1 MKEKKKKYSG
11 LLAKM
16 LLIVGMAMILLYGS
30 ILISA
35 IMNSE
40 KSTKSLYSE
49 KLTSIA
55 VAVLQ
60 SYDNLM
66 DGSYSL
72 KNGQVYKGNTPLT
85 EDLLDAIYNKDEV
98 HMTIFYGDTRYLTTI
113 KDSGGNRIVGTKAS
127 DAVIDTVLNQGENY
141 ISEGVDI
148 QGVKYFATYEPLK
161 NGEEIVGI
169 LFIGLE
175 QSKIQEVING
185 LIVHMVV
192 VGSIIAVVLLAITF
206 VVCLMLVKSIQIVAN
221 DLRTLTD
228 GNLNIDCHVKKIN
241 KNDEID
247 GLADCTNKLAERLR
261 EVVDRIQKNSGILNS
276 DSVKLNDVVSDT
288 SSSVSN
294 VVSAMDDVAHG
305 ATNQAETSSDLMAN
319 IEELSAKLDMITSH
333 IDELNE
339 TTKSVSDDAMDTKHI
354 MNELLGINEDTKNSV
369 EAIVN
374 QSRDTLNAVEEI
386 NSIVRAIEEIT
397 TQTNLLSLNASIEAA
412 RAGESG
418 RGFAVVAGEI
428 GALAQQSADS
438 AKKISIIISNI
449 VSQVEKS
456 SALSDDL
463 SKNASHQINK
473 LADTQRTME
482 TVLSGVEDISTNT
495 DSIYSEVKSLMLIK
509 DSISDSVET
518 LSATSQE
525 NAAASQETS
534 ASATVIEGNMS
545 VLKDSSDDISSV
557 VSDLHEAVSYFN

>member
-1 MKEKKKKYSG
+1 
-11 LLAKM
+11 
-16 LLIVGMAMILLYGS
+16 MILLYGS

-339 TTKSVSDDAMDTKHI
+339 TTKSVSDDAMDTKHV
-354 MNELLGINEDTKNSV
+354 MNVLLGINEDTKNSV

-545 VLKDSSDDISSV
+545 VLKNSSDDISNV
-557 VSDLHEAVSYFN
+557 ASDLHEAVSYFN

>member
-1 MKEKKKKYSG
+1 
-11 LLAKM
+11 
-16 LLIVGMAMILLYGS
+16 MILLYGS

-545 VLKDSSDDISSV
+545 VLKDSSDDISNV
-557 VSDLHEAVSYFN
+557 ASDLHEAVSYFN

>member
-127 DAVIDTVLNQGENY
+127 DAVIDTVLNQGKNY

-148 QGVKYFATYEPLK
+148 QGIKYFATYEPLK

-545 VLKDSSDDISSV
+545 VLKDSSDDISNV
-557 VSDLHEAVSYFN
+557 ASDLHEAVSYFN

>member
-1 MKEKKKKYSG
+1 
-11 LLAKM
+11 M
-16 LLIVGMAMILLYGS
+16 LLLYGS
-30 ILISA
+30 ILFSA

-49 KLTSIA
+49 RLTSIA
-55 VAVLQ
+55 VAVFQ
-60 SYDNLM
+60 AYDNLM
-66 DGSYSL
+66 DGNYSL

-85 EDLLDAIYNKDEV
+85 EDLLDAIHQKDEV

-127 DAVIDTVLNQGENY
+127 EEVINTVLKQGKNFV
-141 ISEGVDI
+141 SEGVDI

-161 NGEEIVGI
+161 NGEETVGI

-185 LIVHMVV
+185 LIVQLVV
-192 VGSIIAVVLLAITF
+192 VGSIIAVVLLAFTS

-221 DLRTLTD
+221 DLRTLAD

-261 EVVDRIQKNSGILNS
+261 EVVNRIQKNSGILNS
-276 DSVKLNDVVSDT
+276 DSLKLNDVVSDT

-333 IDELNE
+333 IDDLNE
-339 TTKSVSDDAMDTKHI
+339 TTKSVSDDAMDTKHT
-354 MNELLGINEDTKNSV
+354 MNELLGINEETKNSV

-438 AKKISIIISNI
+438 AKRISIIISNI

-463 SKNASHQINK
+463 SKNATHQINK
-473 LADTQRTME
+473 LAETQRTME
-482 TVLSGVEDISTNT
+482 TVLGGVEDISTNT

-557 VSDLHEAVSYFN
+557 VSDLHEAVSYFS

>member
-545 VLKDSSDDISSV
+545 VLRDSSDDISNV
-557 VSDLHEAVSYFN
+557 ASDLHEAVSYFN

>member
-1 MKEKKKKYSG
+1 
-11 LLAKM
+11 
-16 LLIVGMAMILLYGS
+16 MILMYGS

-545 VLKDSSDDISSV
+545 VLKDSSDDISNV
-557 VSDLHEAVSYFN
+557 ASDLHEAVSYFN

>member
-1 MKEKKKKYSG
+1 
-11 LLAKM
+11 
-16 LLIVGMAMILLYGS
+16 MILLYGS

-319 IEELSAKLDMITSH
+319 IEELSAKLDMITNH
-333 IDELNE
+333 IDELKE

-438 AKKISIIISNI
+438 AKQISIIISNI

-534 ASATVIEGNMS
+534 ASATVSEGNMS
-545 VLKDSSDDISSV
+545 VLKDSSDDISNGASN
-557 VSDLHEAVSYFN
+557 LHEAVSYFN

>member
-1 MKEKKKKYSG
+1 
-11 LLAKM
+11 
-16 LLIVGMAMILLYGS
+16 MILLYGS

-247 GLADCTNKLAERLR
+247 GLVDCTNKLAERLR

-397 TQTNLLSLNASIEAA
+397 TQTNLLSLNASTGAA

-545 VLKDSSDDISSV
+545 VLKDSSDDISNV
-557 VSDLHEAVSYFN
+557 ASDLHEAVSYFN

>member
-1 MKEKKKKYSG
+1 
-11 LLAKM
+11 M
-16 LLIVGMAMILLYGS
+16 LLIVGMAMLLLYGS
-30 ILISA
+30 ILFSA

-127 DAVIDTVLNQGENY
+127 DAVIDTVLNQGGNY

-545 VLKDSSDDISSV
+545 VLKDSSDDISNV
-557 VSDLHEAVSYFN
+557 ASDLHEAVSYFN

>member
-1 MKEKKKKYSG
+1 
-11 LLAKM
+11 
-16 LLIVGMAMILLYGS
+16 MILLYGS

-463 SKNASHQINK
+463 SKNAIHQINK

-545 VLKDSSDDISSV
+545 VLKDSSDDISNV
-557 VSDLHEAVSYFN
+557 ASDLHEAVSYFN

>member
-1 MKEKKKKYSG
+1 
-11 LLAKM
+11 
-16 LLIVGMAMILLYGS
+16 MAMILLYGS

-127 DAVIDTVLNQGENY
+127 DAVIDTVLNQGKNY

-148 QGVKYFATYEPLK
+148 QGIKYFATYEPLK

-206 VVCLMLVKSIQIVAN
+206 VVCMMLVKSIQIVAN

-339 TTKSVSDDAMDTKHI
+339 RNDVYYAGYNYEIEDMNFQ
-354 MNELLGINEDTKNSV
+354 NELSY
-369 EAIVN
+369 N
-374 QSRDTLNAVEEI
+374 QTNNMPRT
-386 NSIVRAIEEIT
+386 NSIDLWGLDCINIT
-397 TQTNLLSLNASIEAA
+397 QARNFISSYNKSIVKV
-412 RAGESG
+412 G
-418 RGFAVVAGEI
+418 VVDYGVEVHKE
-428 GALAQQSADS
+428 L
-438 AKKISIIISNI
+438 SNI
-449 VSQVEKS
+449 VMP
-456 SALSDDL
+456 DL
-463 SKNASHQINK
+463 SYLFVNNS
-473 LADTQRTME
+473 
-482 TVLSGVEDISTNT
+482 
-495 DSIYSEVKSLMLIK
+495 
-509 DSISDSVET
+509 
-518 LSATSQE
+518 
-525 NAAASQETS
+525 
-534 ASATVIEGNMS
+534 
-545 VLKDSSDDISSV
+545 SSDDYKAVHGTMVAGIIGSRVDNKNMEGVCSDVKIGSLEVDIQHDLTNNQLLHVDSVISAINY
-557 VSDLHEAVSYFN
+557 AVSKNMRIINCSFGFELI

>member
-192 VGSIIAVVLLAITF
+192 VGSIIAAVLLAITF

-495 DSIYSEVKSLMLIK
+495 DGIYSEVKSLMLIK

-545 VLKDSSDDISSV
+545 VLKDSSDDISNV
-557 VSDLHEAVSYFN
+557 ASDLHEAVSYFN

>member
-1 MKEKKKKYSG
+1 
-11 LLAKM
+11 
-16 LLIVGMAMILLYGS
+16 MILLYGS

-148 QGVKYFATYEPLK
+148 QGIKYFATYEPLK

-545 VLKDSSDDISSV
+545 VLKDSSDDISNV
-557 VSDLHEAVSYFN
+557 ASDLHEAVSYFN

>member
-1 MKEKKKKYSG
+1 
-11 LLAKM
+11 
-16 LLIVGMAMILLYGS
+16 MILLYGS

-148 QGVKYFATYEPLK
+148 QGIKYFATYEPLK

-185 LIVHMVV
+185 LIVHLVV

-206 VVCLMLVKSIQIVAN
+206 VVCMMLVKSIQIVAN

-545 VLKDSSDDISSV
+545 VLKDSSDDISNV
-557 VSDLHEAVSYFN
+557 ASDLHEAVSYFN

>member
-1 MKEKKKKYSG
+1 
-11 LLAKM
+11 
-16 LLIVGMAMILLYGS
+16 MILLYGS
-30 ILISA
+30 ILITA

-545 VLKDSSDDISSV
+545 VLKDSSDDISNV
-557 VSDLHEAVSYFN
+557 ASDLHEAVSYFN

>member
-1 MKEKKKKYSG
+1 
-11 LLAKM
+11 
-16 LLIVGMAMILLYGS
+16 MILLYGS

-428 GALAQQSADS
+428 GVLAQQSADS

-545 VLKDSSDDISSV
+545 VLKDSSDDISNV
-557 VSDLHEAVSYFN
+557 ASDLHEAVSYFN

>member
-1 MKEKKKKYSG
+1 
-11 LLAKM
+11 M
-16 LLIVGMAMILLYGS
+16 LLLYGS
-30 ILISA
+30 ILFSA

-49 KLTSIA
+49 RLTSIA
-55 VAVLQ
+55 VAVFQ
-60 SYDNLM
+60 AYDNLM
-66 DGSYSL
+66 DGNYSL

-85 EDLLDAIYNKDEV
+85 EDLLDAIHQKDEV

-127 DAVIDTVLNQGENY
+127 EEVINTVLKQGKNFV
-141 ISEGVDI
+141 SEGVDI

-161 NGEEIVGI
+161 NGEETVGI

-185 LIVHMVV
+185 LIVQLVV
-192 VGSIIAVVLLAITF
+192 VGSIIAVVLLAFTS

-221 DLRTLTD
+221 DLRTLAD

-261 EVVDRIQKNSGILNS
+261 EVVNRIQKNSGILNS
-276 DSVKLNDVVSDT
+276 DSLKLNDVVSDT

-333 IDELNE
+333 IDDLNE
-339 TTKSVSDDAMDTKHI
+339 TTKSVSDDAMDTKHT
-354 MNELLGINEDTKNSV
+354 MNELLGINEETKNSV

-518 LSATSQE
+518 LSVTSQE

-545 VLKDSSDDISSV
+545 VLKDSSDDISNV
-557 VSDLHEAVSYFN
+557 ASDLHEAVSYFN

>member
-1 MKEKKKKYSG
+1 
-11 LLAKM
+11 
-16 LLIVGMAMILLYGS
+16 MILLYGS

-482 TVLSGVEDISTNT
+482 TVLSGVENISTNT

-545 VLKDSSDDISSV
+545 VLKDSSDDISNV
-557 VSDLHEAVSYFN
+557 ASDLHEAVSYFN

>member
-1 MKEKKKKYSG
+1 MKEKKKYSG

-16 LLIVGMAMILLYGS
+16 LFIVGMAMLLLYGS

-40 KSTKSLYSE
+40 KSTKSMYSE
-49 KLTSIA
+49 RLTSIA
-55 VAVLQ
+55 VAVFQ
-60 SYDNLM
+60 AYDNLM
-66 DGSYSL
+66 DGNYSL

-85 EDLLDAIYNKDEV
+85 EDFLDDIHQKDEV

-127 DAVIDTVLNQGENY
+127 EEVINTVLKQGKNFV
-141 ISEGVDI
+141 SEGVDI

-161 NGEEIVGI
+161 NGEETVGI

-185 LIVHMVV
+185 LIVHLVV
-192 VGSIIAVVLLAITF
+192 VGSIIAIVLLAVTS

-221 DLRTLTD
+221 DLRTLAD

-247 GLADCTNKLAERLR
+247 GLAYCTNKLAERLR
-261 EVVDRIQKNSGILNS
+261 EVVNRIQKNSGILNS
-276 DSVKLNDVVSDT
+276 DSLKLNDVVSDT

-294 VVSAMDDVAHG
+294 VVSAMDDVAQG

-333 IDELNE
+333 IDGLNE
-339 TTKSVSDDAMDTKHI
+339 TTKSVSDDAMDTKHT
-354 MNELLGINEDTKNSV
+354 MNELLGINEETKNSV

-438 AKKISIIISNI
+438 AKQISIIISNI

-473 LADTQRTME
+473 LAETQRTME
-482 TVLSGVEDISTNT
+482 TVLGGVEDISTNT

-557 VSDLHEAVSYFN
+557 VSDLHEAVSYFS

>member
-1 MKEKKKKYSG
+1 
-11 LLAKM
+11 
-16 LLIVGMAMILLYGS
+16 MILLYGS

-319 IEELSAKLDMITSH
+319 IEELSAKLDMITNH

-545 VLKDSSDDISSV
+545 VLKDSSDDISNV
-557 VSDLHEAVSYFN
+557 ASDLHEAVSYFN

>member
-1 MKEKKKKYSG
+1 
-11 LLAKM
+11 
-16 LLIVGMAMILLYGS
+16 MILLYGS

-294 VVSAMDDVAHG
+294 VVSAMDDVAQG
-305 ATNQAETSSDLMAN
+305 ATNQAETSPDLMAN

-545 VLKDSSDDISSV
+545 VLKDSSDDISNV
-557 VSDLHEAVSYFN
+557 ASDLHEAVSYFN

>member
-127 DAVIDTVLNQGENY
+127 DAVIDTVLNQGGNY

-148 QGVKYFATYEPLK
+148 QGVKYFTTYEPLK

-545 VLKDSSDDISSV
+545 VLKDSSDDISNV
-557 VSDLHEAVSYFN
+557 ASDLHEAVSYFN

>member
-1 MKEKKKKYSG
+1 
-11 LLAKM
+11 
-16 LLIVGMAMILLYGS
+16 MILLYGS

-473 LADTQRTME
+473 LAETQRTME

-545 VLKDSSDDISSV
+545 VLKDSSDDISNV
-557 VSDLHEAVSYFN
+557 ASDLHEAVSYFN

>member
-1 MKEKKKKYSG
+1 
-11 LLAKM
+11 
-16 LLIVGMAMILLYGS
+16 MILLYGS

-463 SKNASHQINK
+463 SKNATHQINK

-545 VLKDSSDDISSV
+545 VLKDSSDDISNV
-557 VSDLHEAVSYFN
+557 ASDLHEAVSYFS

>member
-374 QSRDTLNAVEEI
+374 QSRDTLNSVEEI

-545 VLKDSSDDISSV
+545 VLKDSSDDISNV
-557 VSDLHEAVSYFN
+557 ASDLHEAVSYFN

>member
-1 MKEKKKKYSG
+1 
-11 LLAKM
+11 M
-16 LLIVGMAMILLYGS
+16 LLIVGMAMLLLYGS
-30 ILISA
+30 ILFSA

-49 KLTSIA
+49 RLTSIA
-55 VAVLQ
+55 VAVFQ
-60 SYDNLM
+60 AYDNLM
-66 DGSYSL
+66 DGNYSL

-85 EDLLDAIYNKDEV
+85 EDLLDAIHQKDEV

-127 DAVIDTVLNQGENY
+127 EEVINTVLKQGKNFV
-141 ISEGVDI
+141 SEGVDI

-161 NGEEIVGI
+161 NGEETVGI

-185 LIVHMVV
+185 LIVQLVV
-192 VGSIIAVVLLAITF
+192 VGSIIAVVLLAFTS

-221 DLRTLTD
+221 DLRTLAD

-261 EVVDRIQKNSGILNS
+261 EVVNRIQKNSGILNS
-276 DSVKLNDVVSDT
+276 DSLKLNDVVSDT

-518 LSATSQE
+518 LSVTSQE

-545 VLKDSSDDISSV
+545 VLKDSSDDISNV
-557 VSDLHEAVSYFN
+557 ASDLHEAVSYFN

>member
-1 MKEKKKKYSG
+1 
-11 LLAKM
+11 
-16 LLIVGMAMILLYGS
+16 MILLYGS

-495 DSIYSEVKSLMLIK
+495 DGIYSEVKSLMLIK

-545 VLKDSSDDISSV
+545 VLKDSSDDISNV
-557 VSDLHEAVSYFN
+557 ASDLHEAVSYFN

>member
-1 MKEKKKKYSG
+1 
-11 LLAKM
+11 
-16 LLIVGMAMILLYGS
+16 MILLYGS

-397 TQTNLLSLNASIEAA
+397 TQTNLLSLNASTGAA

-545 VLKDSSDDISSV
+545 VLKDSSDDISNV
-557 VSDLHEAVSYFN
+557 ASDLHEAVSYFN

>member
-1 MKEKKKKYSG
+1 
-11 LLAKM
+11 
-16 LLIVGMAMILLYGS
+16 MILLYGS

-473 LADTQRTME
+473 LAETQRTME
-482 TVLSGVEDISTNT
+482 TVLGGVEDISTNT

-545 VLKDSSDDISSV
+545 VLKDSSDDISNV
-557 VSDLHEAVSYFN
+557 ASDLHEAVSYFN

>member
-1 MKEKKKKYSG
+1 
-11 LLAKM
+11 
-16 LLIVGMAMILLYGS
+16 MILLYGS

-85 EDLLDAIYNKDEV
+85 EDWLDAIYNKDEV

-127 DAVIDTVLNQGENY
+127 DAVIDTVLNQGKNY

-148 QGVKYFATYEPLK
+148 QGIKYFATYEPLK

-185 LIVHMVV
+185 LIVHLVV

-354 MNELLGINEDTKNSV
+354 MNELLCINEDTKNSV

-463 SKNASHQINK
+463 SKNAIHQINK

-545 VLKDSSDDISSV
+545 VLKDSSDDISNV
-557 VSDLHEAVSYFN
+557 ASDLHEAVSYFN

>member
-1 MKEKKKKYSG
+1 
-11 LLAKM
+11 
-16 LLIVGMAMILLYGS
+16 MILLYGS

-127 DAVIDTVLNQGENY
+127 DAVIDTVLNQGGNY

-545 VLKDSSDDISSV
+545 VLKDSSDDISNV
-557 VSDLHEAVSYFN
+557 ASDLHEAVSYFN

>member
-1 MKEKKKKYSG
+1 
-11 LLAKM
+11 
-16 LLIVGMAMILLYGS
+16 MILLYGS

-127 DAVIDTVLNQGENY
+127 DAVIDTVLNQGGNY

-261 EVVDRIQKNSGILNS
+261 EVVDRIQKNGGILNS

-449 VSQVEKS
+449 VSQLEKS

-463 SKNASHQINK
+463 SKNAIHQINK

-545 VLKDSSDDISSV
+545 VLKDSSDDISNV
-557 VSDLHEAVSYFN
+557 ASDLHEAVSYFN

>member
-1 MKEKKKKYSG
+1 MKEKKKYSG

-16 LLIVGMAMILLYGS
+16 LFIVGMAMILLYGS

-40 KSTKSLYSE
+40 KSTKSMYSE
-49 KLTSIA
+49 RLTSIA
-55 VAVLQ
+55 VAVFQ
-60 SYDNLM
+60 AYDNLM
-66 DGSYSL
+66 DGNYSL

-85 EDLLDAIYNKDEV
+85 EDFLDDIHQKDEV

-127 DAVIDTVLNQGENY
+127 EEVINTVLKQGKNFV
-141 ISEGVDI
+141 SEGVDI

-161 NGEEIVGI
+161 NGEETVGI

-185 LIVHMVV
+185 LVVHLVV
-192 VGSIIAVVLLAITF
+192 VGSIIAIVLLAVTF

-221 DLRTLTD
+221 DLRTLAD

-261 EVVDRIQKNSGILNS
+261 EVVNRIQKNSGILNS
-276 DSVKLNDVVSDT
+276 DSLKLNDVVSDT

-333 IDELNE
+333 IDDLNE
-339 TTKSVSDDAMDTKHI
+339 TTKSVSDDAMDTKHT
-354 MNELLGINEDTKNSV
+354 MNELLGINEETKNSV

-438 AKKISIIISNI
+438 AKQISIIISNI

-473 LADTQRTME
+473 LAETQRTME
-482 TVLSGVEDISTNT
+482 TVLGGVEDISTNT

-534 ASATVIEGNMS
+534 ASAT
-545 VLKDSSDDISSV
+545 
-557 VSDLHEAVSYFN
+557 AVSYTHLRAHET

>member
-1 MKEKKKKYSG
+1 
-11 LLAKM
+11 M
-16 LLIVGMAMILLYGS
+16 LLIVGMAMLLLYGS
-30 ILISA
+30 ILFSA

-49 KLTSIA
+49 RLTSIA
-55 VAVLQ
+55 VAVFQ
-60 SYDNLM
+60 AYDNLM
-66 DGSYSL
+66 DGNYSL

-85 EDLLDAIYNKDEV
+85 EDLLDAIHQKDEV

-127 DAVIDTVLNQGENY
+127 EEVINTVLKQGKNFV
-141 ISEGVDI
+141 SEGVDI

-161 NGEEIVGI
+161 NGEETVGI

-185 LIVHMVV
+185 LIVQLVV
-192 VGSIIAVVLLAITF
+192 VGSIIAVVLLAFTS

-221 DLRTLTD
+221 DLRTLAD

-261 EVVDRIQKNSGILNS
+261 EVVNRIQKNSGILNS
-276 DSVKLNDVVSDT
+276 DSLKLNDVVSDT

-333 IDELNE
+333 IDDLNE
-339 TTKSVSDDAMDTKHI
+339 TTKSVSDDAMDTKHT
-354 MNELLGINEDTKNSV
+354 MNELLGINEETKNSV

-438 AKKISIIISNI
+438 AKRISIIISNI

-463 SKNASHQINK
+463 SKNATHQINK
-473 LADTQRTME
+473 LAETQRTME
-482 TVLSGVEDISTNT
+482 TVLGGVEDISTNT

-557 VSDLHEAVSYFN
+557 VSDLHEAVSYFS

>member
-127 DAVIDTVLNQGENY
+127 DAVIDTVLNQGKNY

-545 VLKDSSDDISSV
+545 VLKNSSDDISNV
-557 VSDLHEAVSYFN
+557 ASDLHEAVSYFN

>member
-463 SKNASHQINK
+463 SKNANHQINK

-495 DSIYSEVKSLMLIK
+495 DSIYSEVKNLMLIK

-545 VLKDSSDDISSV
+545 VLKDSSDDISNV
-557 VSDLHEAVSYFN
+557 ASDLHEAVSYFN

>member
-1 MKEKKKKYSG
+1 
-11 LLAKM
+11 
-16 LLIVGMAMILLYGS
+16 MAMILLYGS

-161 NGEEIVGI
+161 NREEIVGI
-169 LFIGLE
+169 LLIGLE
-175 QSKIQEVING
+175 QRKIQEVING

-428 GALAQQSADS
+428 GALAQQRADS

-545 VLKDSSDDISSV
+545 VLKDSSDDISNV
-557 VSDLHEAVSYFN
+557 ASDLHEAVSYFN

>member
-1 MKEKKKKYSG
+1 
-11 LLAKM
+11 
-16 LLIVGMAMILLYGS
+16 MAMILLYGS

-545 VLKDSSDDISSV
+545 VLKDSSDDISNV
-557 VSDLHEAVSYFN
+557 ASDLHEAVSYFN

>member
-1 MKEKKKKYSG
+1 
-11 LLAKM
+11 
-16 LLIVGMAMILLYGS
+16 MILLYGS

-127 DAVIDTVLNQGENY
+127 DAVIDTVLNQGGNY

-463 SKNASHQINK
+463 SKNAIHQINK

-545 VLKDSSDDISSV
+545 VLKDSSDDISNV
-557 VSDLHEAVSYFN
+557 ASDLHEAVSYFN

>member
-127 DAVIDTVLNQGENY
+127 DAVIDTVLNQGKNY

-148 QGVKYFATYEPLK
+148 QGIKYFATYEPLK

-185 LIVHMVV
+185 LIVHLVV

-206 VVCLMLVKSIQIVAN
+206 VVCMMLVKSIQIVAN

-319 IEELSAKLDMITSH
+319 IEELSAKLDMITNH

-545 VLKDSSDDISSV
+545 VLKDSSDDISNV
-557 VSDLHEAVSYFN
+557 ASDLHEAVSYFN